1 MYSSVLGD
9 FNTVIL
15 LNPKLL
21 HSGMAKKAVKKAAP
35 RAAKKKAKVPSPRNA
50 SPKKAKPLE
59 TDVDATVHT
68 KEEDEVYPAE
78 EQGILEDETSE
89 EHELA
94 MAVGDE
100 DEDVYTEEGRKKLE
114 EDDEIA
120 PWEEGVMEG
129 AAGLGQL
136 GKDALTGKPLMDT
149 DEVIEMELDGQ
160 LYRFVSE
167 KNAIKFREKMM
178 KKGKKK

>member
-1 MYSSVLGD
+1 
-9 FNTVIL
+9 
-15 LNPKLL
+15 
-21 HSGMAKKAVKKAAP
+21 MAKKAVKKTVKP
-35 RAAKKKAKVPSPRNA
+35 VKGRSSLRSTNVNSSRSVKAAKKKLPEVEENDDEE
-50 SPKKAKPLE
+50 LE
-59 TDVDATVHT
+59 LH
-68 KEEDEVYPAE
+68 PAE
-78 EQGILEDETSE
+78 EQGILADETSE

-94 MAVGDE
+94 MAIGDE

-129 AAGLGQL
+129 ASGIGQL
-136 GKDALTGKPLMDT
+136 GKDALTGKPIIDA
-149 DEVIEMELDGQ
+149 DEVIEMELDGK

>member
-1 MYSSVLGD
+1 
-9 FNTVIL
+9 
-15 LNPKLL
+15 
-21 HSGMAKKAVKKAAP
+21 MAKKAAGKKAVKKVAP
-35 RAAKKKAKVPSPRNA
+35 KAVKKKAKAV
-50 SPKKAKPLE
+50 SPKTAPAKKTKPISVE
-59 TDVDATVHT
+59 IDPTIHA
-68 KEEDEVYPAE
+68 KEEDDVYPAE
-78 EQGILEDETSE
+78 EQGILPDETSE

-129 AAGLGQL
+129 AAGIGQL

>member
-1 MYSSVLGD
+1 
-9 FNTVIL
+9 
-15 LNPKLL
+15 
-21 HSGMAKKAVKKAAP
+21 MAKKAAKRAVK
-35 RAAKKKAKVPSPRNA
+35 RKVP
-50 SPKKAKPLE
+50 PKKEEEKENDDEELE
-59 TDVDATVHT
+59 VF
-68 KEEDEVYPAE
+68 PAE
-78 EQGILEDETSE
+78 EQGILPDETSE

-94 MAVGDE
+94 MDLGDE
-100 DEDVYTEEGRKKLE
+100 DEDIYTEVGRKKLE
-114 EDDEIA
+114 ADDEIE

-129 AAGLGQL
+129 ATGLGQL

-178 KKGKKK
+178 KKKVKGKK

>member
-1 MYSSVLGD
+1 
-9 FNTVIL
+9 
-15 LNPKLL
+15 
-21 HSGMAKKAVKKAAP
+21 MAKKAAKPTKGRQPTKSTNMSSRSVK
-35 RAAKKKAKVPSPRNA
+35 AAKKKLPETEENDDEE
-50 SPKKAKPLE
+50 LE
-59 TDVDATVHT
+59 VS
-68 KEEDEVYPAE
+68 PAE
-78 EQGILEDETSE
+78 EQGILADETSE

-94 MAVGDE
+94 IDLGDE

-120 PWEEGVMEG
+120 PWEEGLMEG

-167 KNAIKFREKMM
+167 KNAIKFREKMTKKKS
-178 KKGKKK
+178 KKGKD

>member
-1 MYSSVLGD
+1 
-9 FNTVIL
+9 
-15 LNPKLL
+15 
-21 HSGMAKKAVKKAAP
+21 MAKKAVKTAKGRRSSGVVKQKSSSAKKS
-35 RAAKKKAKVPSPRNA
+35 KKKAKVISA
-50 SPKKAKPLE
+50 KKAKAVE
-59 TDVDATVHT
+59 TDIDPTIHT
-68 KEEDEVYPAE
+68 KEEDDVYPAE
-78 EQGILEDETSE
+78 EQGILEEETSE

-94 MAVGDE
+94 MALGDE
-100 DEDVYTEEGRKKLE
+100 DEDVYTEVGRKKLE
-114 EDDEIA
+114 EDDEIT

-129 AAGLGQL
+129 AVGIGQL

-178 KKGKKK
+178 KKKVKKK

>member
-1 MYSSVLGD
+1 MA
-9 FNTVIL
+9 
-15 LNPKLL
+15 KKAA
-21 HSGMAKKAVKKAAP
+21 AKKAVKKVAP
-35 RAAKKKAKVPSPRNA
+35 KAAKKKTKIASPRNG
-50 SPKKAKPLE
+50 SKVKKPIE
-59 TDVDATVHT
+59 VDIDPTIHA
-68 KEEDEVYPAE
+68 KEEDDVYPAE
-78 EQGILEDETSE
+78 EQGILEKETSE

-94 MAVGDE
+94 ITTGDE

-129 AAGLGQL
+129 AAGIGQL

-178 KKGKKK
+178 KKKVKKK

>member
-1 MYSSVLGD
+1 MAKKVL
-9 FNTVIL
+9 
-15 LNPKLL
+15 
-21 HSGMAKKAVKKAAP
+21 KKAVKPAKGRSLRSTTVNSSRP
-35 RAAKKKAKVPSPRNA
+35 VKAAKKKLPEPQEDDDEELELHPS
-50 SPKKAKPLE
+50 
-59 TDVDATVHT
+59 
-68 KEEDEVYPAE
+68 E
-78 EQGILEDETSE
+78 EQGILPDETSE

-100 DEDVYTEEGRKKLE
+100 DEDIYTEVGRKKLE
-114 EDDEIA
+114 EDDELA

-136 GKDALTGKPLMDT
+136 GKDALSGKPLMDT

-167 KNAIKFREKMM
+167 KNATKFREKML
-178 KKGKKK
+178 KKKVKGKK